1 MHTKEQSVLRGSV
14 WLMGSAL
21 LAKLLGAV
29 FRIPLT
35 ALLGGTGMGYYSCAY
50 GLFLPVFA
58 LSVTGMNT
66 AVAALTA
73 QALAQGRRADAA
85 RIAASA
91 RRMFGIGGL
100 LGSVLLFCS
109 ADALC
114 GGLLQ
119 NPRAALAV
127 RAFSPAVC
135 VCCMNAVLRG
145 LHEGSRRMT
154 PTAVSQVTEGIARVA
169 FGLLLCRAVMCFPA
183 PVLAMLPAGTTV
195 TEAAAA
201 AAILGV
207 TLSTLI
213 GTLTLLCFDF
223 RRHND
228 PVPQFPADRAADRR
242 VRRALLSVLLPVAA
256 ASLVTNL
263 TTLIDLAAGLRVLSA
278 AMQQNPVHFGL
289 AAGITAEKAAEAA
302 NFSYGAY
309 SGLAVTVFN
318 LVPSVT
324 NMLGKGVLPA
334 FAASYV
340 KQDTAAMR
348 RHAQTVLRRTAF
360 LAVPAG
366 LSVAVLAEP
375 ILQLLFA
382 SRSAEIAAAA
392 EPLRRLGLAVVLA
405 APAYP
410 LFSMLQAAGFAGDT
424 VTVMLCGAAVKLAGN
439 LLLIP
444 RMGLCGAALSTLL
457 CYALILL
464 LAAAVFRRRTGTA
477 LSLAA
482 AYLRPMLCGGL
493 CAGVSGAVCTR
504 LSAVSASRMLPLL
517 IAAAAG
523 GSLYLLTSLLLMPHE
538 PHRLLRK
545 SEES

>member
-1 MHTKEQSVLRGSV
+1 MQAKEQSVLRGSV

-35 ALLGGTGMGYYSCAY
+35 ALLGGAGMGYYSCAY

-73 QALAQGRRADAA
+73 QALAQGNRADAA

-91 RRMFGIGGL
+91 RRMFGIGGIIGSIL
-100 LGSVLLFCS
+100 LYLT

-114 GGLLQ
+114 GSLLQ
-119 NPRAALAV
+119 NPRAALSV
-127 RAFSPAVC
+127 KLFSPAVC
-135 VCCMNAVLRG
+135 ICCINAVLRG

-154 PTAVSQVTEGIARVA
+154 PTAVSQVTEGIGRVL
-169 FGLLLCRAVMCFPA
+169 FGLLLCRLVLSFPA
-183 PVLAMLPAGTTV
+183 PVLRLFPSGTTV

-201 AAILGV
+201 AAIFGV
-207 TLSTLI
+207 TLSTLL
-213 GTLTLLCFDF
+213 GTLTLLCFDTK
-223 RRHND
+223 RRHD
-228 PVPQFPADRAADRR
+228 PVPQYPADRAADKRI
-242 VRRALLSVLLPVAA
+242 RRALLCVLLPVAA

-263 TTLIDLAAGLRVLSA
+263 TTLIDLGAGLRVLSA
-278 AMQQNPVHFGL
+278 AMLRDPARFGVSGQMT
-289 AAGITAEKAAEAA
+289 AASASDAA
-302 NFSYGAY
+302 NFAYGAY

-334 FAASYV
+334 FAGSYV
-340 KQDTAAMR
+340 KQDRAAMQ

-366 LSVAVLAEP
+366 LSVSVLAEP
-375 ILQLLFA
+375 ILKLLFS
-382 SRSAEIAAAA
+382 SRSAEVTAAAA
-392 EPLRRLGLAVVLA
+392 PLRLLGIAVVFA

-444 RMGLCGAALSTLL
+444 RMGLCGAAVSTLL
-457 CYALILL
+457 CYILILL
-464 LAAAVFRRRTGTA
+464 LAAAAFRRRTDVSLGLLQTYLKT
-477 LSLAA
+477 LS
-482 AYLRPMLCGGL
+482 CGML
-493 CAGVSGAVCTR
+493 CAGTAGIICMR
-504 LSAVSASRMLPLL
+504 LEAAAGGRFLPLL
-517 IAAAAG
+517 TGCAAG
-523 GSLYLLTSLLLMPHE
+523 GSLYLLLYLLLMPHG
-538 PHRLLRK
+538 LRK
-545 SEES
+545 YEKT